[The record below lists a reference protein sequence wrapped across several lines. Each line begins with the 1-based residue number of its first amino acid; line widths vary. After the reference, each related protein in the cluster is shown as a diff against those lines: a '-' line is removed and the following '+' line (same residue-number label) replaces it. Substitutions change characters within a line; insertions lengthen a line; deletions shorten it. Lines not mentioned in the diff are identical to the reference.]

1 MIQFHQSY
9 SYEDFVQGYRPD
21 RRGGFVLKNG
31 IFVEFCN
38 KAVDDPDEMY
48 VLIIDEINRGNL
60 SKILGDLMLLI
71 ETDKRSA
78 KWAVKLAYA
87 DSAASKFH
95 VPASL
100 FLLGLMNTADWS
112 LAVVDYALR
121 RRFAFATLRPVF
133 GQPKLR
139 DYLIAAGVP
148 SELVQRIN

>member
-1 MIQFHQSY
+1 M
-9 SYEDFVQGYRPD
+9 
-21 RRGGFVLKNG
+21 
-31 IFVEFCN
+31 
-38 KAVDDPDEMY
+38 
-48 VLIIDEINRGNL
+48 
-60 SKILGDLMLLI
+60 
-71 ETDKRSA
+71 
-78 KWAVKLAYA
+78 
-87 DSAASKFH
+87 
-95 VPASL
+95 